1 MDNTKFRLIVQLG
14 VLSLL
19 ILMIL
24 LTASCTSPSS
34 IKHQAMMNEIDSLDA
49 IDKAWEESYINERE
63 LHDMEYMLFEPVWA
77 TIICTS
83 EVSIIQEDYEVQL
96 SFINYKDVKEVYAKR
111 FADTHQIDVKDVDCT
126 LIIRL

>member
-1 MDNTKFRLIVQLG
+1 
-14 VLSLL
+14 
-19 ILMIL
+19 
-24 LTASCTSPSS
+24 
-34 IKHQAMMNEIDSLDA
+34 MNEIDSLDA
-49 IDKAWEESYINERE
+49 IDKANERE

>member
-49 IDKAWEESYINERE
+49 IDKANERE

-126 LIIRL
+126 LLIRL

>member
-49 IDKAWEESYINERE
+49 IDKANERE